1 MLGLGLGTWVGWLVR
16 VRVSSRI
23 LPPLGAP
30 WALSFPPI
38 RPIWYHS
45 PVSCPTRAK
54 EDGGD
59 VVMEMVMVVVVDL
72 DLHLS
77 SMLHVVSTCITS
89 RTASHGKIS
98 KTTSER
104 AETSCTLKS

>member
-1 MLGLGLGTWVGWLVR
+1 
-16 VRVSSRI
+16 
-23 LPPLGAP
+23 
-30 WALSFPPI
+30 
-38 RPIWYHS
+38 
-45 PVSCPTRAK
+45 
-54 EDGGD
+54 
-59 VVMEMVMVVVVDL
+59 MEMVMVMVVVVVVVVVVDLL
-72 DLHLS
+72 DLNLS

>member
-1 MLGLGLGTWVGWLVR
+1 M
-16 VRVSSRI
+16 
-23 LPPLGAP
+23 
-30 WALSFPPI
+30 
-38 RPIWYHS
+38 
-45 PVSCPTRAK
+45 
-54 EDGGD
+54 
-59 VVMEMVMVVVVDL
+59 VMEMVAVVAVVVVVVVVVDL
-72 DLHLS
+72 DLNLS